1 MKQYLAI
8 AAVVAL
14 TACGKS
20 DSEQPVITINSPLN
34 GQSFTNGQTVTISA
48 AISDNEELHDV
59 QLTVVNTV
67 NGNHILHEEYHP
79 DVKTYTIGKTFTAQT
94 GGVYRIEVMAGDH
107 AENHTMT
114 NVQVSTQ

>member
-1 MKQYLAI
+1 MKPFLFIASLSLLA
-8 AAVVAL
+8 
-14 TACGKS
+14 ACGKS
-20 DSEQPVITINSPLN
+20 DSEQPVITINSPQN
-34 GQSFTNGQTVTISA
+34 GQSFSNGQTVTISA

-59 QLTVVNTV
+59 QLTVINNS

-79 DVKTYTIGKTFTAQT
+79 DAKTYTISKTFVAQT